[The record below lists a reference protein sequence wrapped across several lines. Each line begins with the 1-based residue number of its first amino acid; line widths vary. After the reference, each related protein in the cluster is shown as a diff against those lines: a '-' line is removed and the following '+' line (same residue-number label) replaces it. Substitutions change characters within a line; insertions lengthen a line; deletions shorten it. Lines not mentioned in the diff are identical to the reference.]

1 MFACLTGCCNW
12 QFASGNYFSRLLRV
26 LCGVLLG
33 ALIALLLGGCS
44 EPDPPQ
50 GKTAKTRQLGKVL
63 QDSAPGALL
72 QSSRG
77 TVGFDDLKDKLLL
90 VSFGYT
96 HCPDICPTNLAVNGQ
111 VLNQLDPAQRAR
123 IRVIMVSVDPAR
135 DTPEYLKSYLAFFH
149 PDILGLRINE
159 PALAAL
165 SKAFGAI
172 YIRQDKD
179 KASNDIYS
187 IDHSAQTFVING
199 AGLLVQQLSF
209 GASQEEVLSTVQKYL

>member
-1 MFACLTGCCNW
+1 MFTCLTGACNL
-12 QFASGNYFSRLLRV
+12 QLIAGSCFSRLLRV
-26 LCGVLLG
+26 LGGVLMG
-33 ALIALLLGGCS
+33 ALMALLLGGCS
-44 EPDPPQ
+44 EPEPPQ
-50 GKTAKTRQLGKVL
+50 GKPIKTRQLGKVL
-63 QDSAPGALL
+63 QDSASVGVL

-77 TVGFDDLKDKLLL
+77 SVAFDELKDKLLL

-135 DTPEYLKSYLAFFH
+135 DTPEHLKGYLAFFH
-149 PDILGLRINE
+149 PDILGLWIDE
-159 PALAAL
+159 PGLASL

-179 KASNDIYS
+179 KTNNGAYS

-199 AGLLVQQLSF
+199 SGLLVQQLSF